1 MLSIEDVGGDEE
13 QIEAMANTCRVL
25 AVTEGAAGA
34 RLYWNGDLRRFRALE
49 FEEVDPTGA
58 GDIFAAA
65 FFWRFSVTHDPWA
78 AARFATHLASLFGHA
93 PRAGRHSQPGRNSIL
108 PGGGIVVGRV
118 YTLVNQKGGVGKTT
132 TAINLGAYLAQF
144 GQRVLIVDAD
154 PQANATSSLGID
166 KHTVKGGTYEALL
179 GGAPA
184 TALVLQ
190 NPRLKLAILPS
201 SPSLAGAEVELVNE
215 LGRESKLKQ
224 ALAPLVDRYD
234 YILIDCPPSLGLLT
248 INGLMAARDG
258 VLIPVQCEYLALE
271 GLGELTRTIQR
282 VRSALFPALKV
293 RGVILTMFDGRTHL
307 SGDVVAEVHKYFPEQ
322 VFEAIIPRSVRLA
335 EAPSYGL
342 PVSAY
347 APGSNAARSYEALAR
362 ELLKSDG
369 IAITESVE

>member
-1 MLSIEDVGGDEE
+1 M
-13 QIEAMANTCRVL
+13 
-25 AVTEGAAGA
+25 
-34 RLYWNGDLRRFRALE
+34 
-49 FEEVDPTGA
+49 
-58 GDIFAAA
+58 
-65 FFWRFSVTHDPWA
+65 
-78 AARFATHLASLFGHA
+78 
-93 PRAGRHSQPGRNSIL
+93 
-108 PGGGIVVGRV
+108 GRV

-132 TAINLGAYLAQF
+132 TAINLGAYLAKF

-179 GGAPA
+179 GGSPA
-184 TALVLQ
+184 NALVLQ
-190 NPRLKLAILPS
+190 NPRLKLALLPS
-201 SPSLAGAEVELVNE
+201 SPSLVGAEVELVNE

-224 ALAPLVDRYD
+224 ALAPLLDRYD

-282 VRSALFPALKV
+282 VRSALFPGLKV

-307 SGDVVAEVHKYFPEQ
+307 SADVVAEVRKYFPEQ
-322 VFEAIIPRSVRLA
+322 VFEAIVPRSVRLA

-347 APGSNAARSYEALAR
+347 APGSNAARSYEALVR

-369 IAITESVE
+369 VAITESVE